1 MKVWRLQSGRRY
13 LPFTAMLDA
22 LLEELLGRTSIY
34 GSVKG
39 RTQPAWSLEIVVTT
53 KSSNQQNVGKDL
65 VLGNSRLTEALRTPK
80 WPYISNFH
88 SDERSLQE
96 ELLRRTITYGSGKG
110 WKQLALALAI
120 LVTTKSSNQ
129 QNVGND
135 LAPGNLRLT
144 EGLRTPK
151 WP

>member
-1 MKVWRLQSGRRY
+1 MAIDPSGRWTEGLVTSHSGRKSVSG
-13 LPFTAMLDA
+13 TANHSWQWKRMDTAGL
-22 LLEELLGRTSIY
+22 
-34 GSVKG
+34 
-39 RTQPAWSLEIVVTT
+39 IVGNIVTT
-53 KSSNQQNVGKDL
+53 KSSNQQNVGKNL
-65 VLGNSRLTEALRTPK
+65 VPGNSRLTEALRTPK
-80 WPYISNFH
+80 WPYISTFH
-88 SDERSLQE
+88 SDERSLLE

-129 QNVGND
+129 QNVGKD